1 MEKPKIMM
9 PDKRFS
15 YLILSA
21 FIIGTALLIIVQY
34 NSSRNMD
41 ILIEGNK
48 DLLQELRTSN
58 HLREIDR
65 DILGVESRIRAAIA
79 TDDTSHL
86 EGVEQKIQQ
95 VSRYL
100 DSLKKGNTDPKIDG
114 YLDRL
119 NFLAS
124 EKVRTKRHLIDLF
137 YQTRAMNDTTSIGNP
152 QARMTSDEITNTT
165 HKIYNSRQLLM
176 QELTRTISES
186 GTKARTYGNS
196 LIALILLSGAA
207 LCWFILRQFSQR
219 NLLIEQLDRSE
230 RTARKALG
238 IKENFLANMSHEI
251 RTPLNSILGFTTL
264 LQRQPVDKVSEHY
277 IVSIQQAGENLLAI
291 INDILDISKIEA
303 GMMRIVNKPF
313 SIRGLLHS
321 VEILFSERVRSK
333 GLGYLTIIDDDVP
346 DTLIGDATRL
356 TQIMVNLLGNALK
369 FSEKGSLKVKVELG
383 EPQDDGIMVR
393 FKVSDNGIGIDKEKL
408 HEIFERFNQADD
420 SITRNYGG
428 TGLGLSI
435 VRDLLLIQN
444 GNISVTSSPGKGTA
458 FSFYIPYQIADIA
471 VEGTAVRYKVAEPE
485 QPARAIHI
493 LVVDDNVM
501 NQDLMANILAYW
513 GFSFAIVSNGREA
526 VERVAQGYFDLV
538 LMDIQMP
545 EMDGYSATMEI
556 RNVLKSDIPIIAMTA
571 HAMTGEREK
580 CITLGMNDY
589 ISKPV
594 NEQELMELIRKV
606 TESETQPQEP
616 PLPQYNYLNLDYLKD
631 MGKGNIA
638 YERKVT
644 GYFIQRVPEDMRTL
658 HTALYHDDYGVIRKT
673 AHSLRTTLA
682 IMGVLACTVHLL
694 DELEFPE
701 AEKSEL
707 KDVIA
712 SLEIICVA
720 AVAEASSFLKSL
732 QG

>member
-1 MEKPKIMM
+1 M

-86 EGVEQKIQQ
+86 EGVEEKIQQ

-100 DSLKKGNTDPKIDG
+100 DSLKKGNTDEKIGG

-119 NFLAS
+119 NFLAA
-124 EKVRTKRHLIDLF
+124 EKVRTKRHLMDLF

-152 QARMTSDEITNTT
+152 QARMTSDEITSTT

-186 GTKARTYGNS
+186 GTKARTYGNW
-196 LIALILLSGAA
+196 LIALILFSGAA

-219 NLLIEQLDRSE
+219 NLLIDQLDASE
-230 RTARKALG
+230 KKARKALG

-264 LQRQPVDKVSEHY
+264 LQRQTVDKVSAHY

-321 VEILFSERVRSK
+321 VEMLFAERVNSK
-333 GLGYLTIIDDDVP
+333 GLGYLTSIDDDIP
-346 DTLIGDATRL
+346 DTLVGDATRL

-369 FSEKGSLKVKVELG
+369 FSEKGSLKVHVELG
-383 EPQDDGIMVR
+383 DPQDEGIMVR
-393 FKVSDNGIGIDKEKL
+393 FKVSDNGIGIEKEKL
-408 HEIFERFNQADD
+408 AEIFERFNQADD

-444 GNISVTSSPGKGTA
+444 GNISVESNPGKGTV
-458 FSFYIPYQIADIA
+458 FSFYIPYQIADEA
-471 VEGTAVRYKVAEPE
+471 AEGAAVRFKVIEPE
-485 QPARAIHI
+485 RIGRAVHI

-501 NQDLMANILAYW
+501 NQDLMANILDYW
-513 GFSFAIVSNGREA
+513 GFSFAIVSNGLEA

-545 EMDGYSATMEI
+545 EMDGYSATVQI
-556 RNVLKSDIPIIAMTA
+556 RTVLKSDIPIIAMTA

-594 NEQELMELIRKV
+594 NEQELLELISKV
-606 TESETQPQEP
+606 TEGDPDPDVEKV
-616 PLPQYNYLNLDYLKD
+616 LPVYNYLNLDYLKD

-658 HTALYHDDYGVIRKT
+658 YVALKTDDNSVIRKT

-701 AEKSEL
+701 GDKKEL
-707 KDVIA
+707 GEIIG
-712 SLEIICVA
+712 SLEMICNA
-720 AVAEASSFLKSL
+720 AVTEAVSFLKSL
-732 QG
+732 QN